1 MSWDVILFDLDGTLT
16 DPKVGITTCAAY
28 GLKQFGI
35 EVEDLDTLTKFI
47 GPPLI
52 DSFMEYYGLTREQA
66 EQAIV
71 KYRERYT
78 DVGWSENIPYTG
90 IHRLCAK
97 LKEAGK
103 KLLVATSKPEGPAV
117 RIMEHFDLAQYFDL
131 IGGAPLDNSERGRK
145 AAVIRDTLERAGVTD
160 LSRCVMV
167 GDRLHDIHG
176 AHEVGMPVIG
186 VLYGYGDRAEHEEHG
201 ADYIAA
207 DLAELEAILLAD

>member
-1 MSWDVILFDLDGTLT
+1 MSWDIILFDLDGTLT
-16 DPKVGITTCAAY
+16 DPKEGITKCVAH
-28 GLKQFGI
+28 GLKHFGI
-35 EVEDLDTLTKFI
+35 EVEDLDTLTCFI

-52 DSFMEYYGLTREQA
+52 DSFMEFYGFSREQA
-66 EQAIV
+66 TEAIV

-78 DVGWSENIPYTG
+78 TVGWAENIPYTG
-90 IHRLCAK
+90 IHELCAK
-97 LKEAGK
+97 LKAAGK

-117 RIMEHFDLAQYFDL
+117 RIMEHFDLAKYFDL

-145 AAVIRDTLERAGVTD
+145 AAVIQDTLKRAGVTD

-186 VLYGYGDRAEHEEHG
+186 VLYGYGDRAEHEAHG

>member
-1 MSWDVILFDLDGTLT
+1 MSWDIILFDLDGTLT
-16 DPKVGITTCAAY
+16 DPKEGITKCVAH
-28 GLKQFGI
+28 GLKHFGI
-35 EVEDLDTLTKFI
+35 EVENLDSLTTFI

-52 DSFMEYYGLTREQA
+52 DSFMEFYGFTREQA
-66 EQAIV
+66 TEAIE
-71 KYRERYT
+71 KYRERYGE
-78 DVGWSENIPYTG
+78 VGWAENIPYTG
-90 IHRLCAK
+90 IHELCVK
-97 LKEAGK
+97 LKAAGK

-117 RIMEHFDLAQYFDL
+117 RIMEHFGLAPYFDL

-176 AHEVGMPVIG
+176 AHEVGLPVIG
-186 VLYGYGDRAEHEEHG
+186 VLYGYGDRAEHEAHG

-207 DLAELEAILLAD
+207 NLAELEALLLP